1 MSRRNAAVAS
11 GFGLGAAERWR
22 AQRSN
27 ACVLRAAS
35 IVADGRLPSRQQ
47 EDPPQANTTTSST
60 IEGNFGMLT
69 LC

>member
-1 MSRRNAAVAS
+1 M
-11 GFGLGAAERWR
+11 
-22 AQRSN
+22 
-27 ACVLRAAS
+27 AS

-69 LC
+69 LVDALLMRRRAASLPLSP